1 MTDILDKYSI
11 QQIKDIINGED
22 KWPDD
27 VYEWMT
33 SQMAYEVFDQWVSD
47 NLPEDYVR
55 LANSILEFV
64 EQHND

>member
-11 QQIKDIINGED
+11 QQIKDIINGDDE
-22 KWPDD
+22 WPDD

-47 NLPEDYVR
+47 NNPEDYTR
-55 LANSILEFV
+55 LANSIVEFLE
-64 EQHND
+64 QNND

>member
-33 SQMAYEVFDQWVSD
+33 SQMAYEVFDQWVRD
-47 NLPEDYVR
+47 NNPEDYTR